1 MEQSAVSV
9 RESPR
14 AGRAPAVEPS
24 RHEPVGIERAPVTAI
39 PPQWLA
45 LVRRCTAPG
54 IPPAERAALLTTTQL
69 AAPAAVFAEIF
80 AAVQPHVGERDW
92 AMLCAAIG
100 PLSVGA

>member
-1 MEQSAVSV
+1 MEQAALSV

-14 AGRAPAVEPS
+14 AAPAVEPS
-24 RHEPVGIERAPVTAI
+24 MHEPTGIERAPVTTI

-45 LVRRCTAPG
+45 LVRRCTTQA
-54 IPPAERAALLTTTQL
+54 IPSAERAGLLTTIQL

-80 AAVQPHVGERDW
+80 AVVKPHVGERDW
-92 AMLCAAIG
+92 AKLCAAIG

>member
-1 MEQSAVSV
+1 MEQAAVSV

-14 AGRAPAVEPS
+14 AGRAPAVERN
-24 RHEPVGIERAPVTAI
+24 RHEPAWIERARVTAI

-45 LVRRCTAPG
+45 LLRRCTAPA
-54 IPPAERAALLTTTQL
+54 IPPAERAGLLTTIQL
-69 AAPAAVFAEIF
+69 AAPAPVFAEIF
-80 AAVQPHVGERDW
+80 ATVKPHVGERDW